1 MPIAPTDLDWEK
13 TFIQGLLPKQ
23 RPYAAVCSQ
32 TRYRNR
38 RTVIILTLTSNSER
52 LAYRSTI
59 LRLKATAGKMTAKVT
74 PYQERVYALLVQ
86 IPSGRITSYKSLS
99 DALNSSPRAIGG
111 ALRNNP
117 FAPEVP
123 CHRCIAS
130 TGFVGGFMGD
140 WNKAPSGINQEKK
153 IELLRGEGV
162 EFDEK
167 GMLLDKG
174 RWWDEFKV

>member
-1 MPIAPTDLDWEK
+1 M
-13 TFIQGLLPKQ
+13 
-23 RPYAAVCSQ
+23 S
-32 TRYRNR
+32 
-38 RTVIILTLTSNSER
+38 
-52 LAYRSTI
+52 
-59 LRLKATAGKMTAKVT
+59 AKVT

-153 IELLRGEGV
+153 IELLKGEGV
-162 EFDEK
+162 EFDAK
-167 GMLLDKG
+167 GMLLDKA
-174 RWWDEFKV
+174 RWWAEFKV